1 MIERRYPIQTVL
13 AERKM
18 FAGGGAVLPQ
28 QMMPQQQQMMPQQQQ
43 SGGILASS
51 GPLLD
56 AVAAG
61 AINPDGDGGASL
73 SDVQG
78 FANGGLST
86 SQDLPYITRYDFEN
100 QTGGPSDRPD
110 SRFLPESGMTTD
122 ISAQLTGAT
131 DEQLRQFI
139 SSVDPI
145 TQGYV
150 LSQAQSELD
159 RRSSLGALNTQP
171 VNSLTPLY
179 DFNDISDN
187 AEDQAEG
194 FSGQDQDPGGMT
206 GPGFSNFSNQ
216 DPKTSFTISGIK
228 ESHPARSVT
237 TNAQMAQYR
246 AMKELEALA
255 KGSAAAT
262 GNPSQDAVTE
272 TAAAVSMGIDSFDP
286 DYMDE
291 TTTSITDAM
300 DVGFDDSMGPSAGDP
315 SDPTED
321 DDEDGAGS
329 EDEGAAAADGGYF
342 TSRMYNANSG
352 QSGYPNMTA
361 AEEIENGVQRFD
373 VGGSVITP
381 QGIPVNLSAEA
392 AEAADAARGAMV
404 DFGPTPWL
412 GEVPSRITPYM
423 TSAERVEED
432 RRAFRDNLSR
442 MSRVAAGENFD
453 PAAST
458 EFVDPDDLGG
468 DPGRPDARVLS
479 PEIVAAALKMQEGS
493 NFESAGK
500 EANKVF
506 RERYRSG
513 FSEENPIVGRPDGEV
528 YEEGLGGGGPSKAAE
543 AAKSL
548 NLQEVLTEDMYGFPE
563 SGTEPTADVTPV
575 SAEAGVG
582 GESVGGSQIEAQSD
596 ADSSE
601 NVVENVATIFGD
613 IFSDSEPPKSPD
625 KTKSAMAKAVEDFK
639 SAMPEYEGM
648 SESEKGY
655 AIMEAGL
662 RIMAGK
668 SPDALTNIAEG
679 LKGLGPKFAKDA
691 KDKRAWNRQV
701 ELSAAKY
708 GLENVA
714 REAAE
719 DRSDARK
726 VFFFY
731 DQTKKTKD
739 NPYGPMVAYSMADI
753 VANGGKIPKGLVEKD
768 LISKSIASA
777 NANTLRLQ
785 KLITDNAK
793 IYRIGNAEKTTLTE
807 DLDVART
814 AFVSG
819 QIGIDLLSTVKAQV
833 AKDDITGLGNAGK
846 ELYRRAFASI
856 NLDVDKKYKNI
867 SAARADIRRAF
878 QSLIPLSL
886 GSSQSANSISD
897 KDVRFLADAYVNSGF
912 LKDGILSF
920 ATVDSSALGKQLDG
934 AIGKFRESQKQGLTI
949 YNRVLKRID
958 SAEAGLAGANSLG
971 VLVSPG
977 PFGREYF
984 QSTIDDIAPYAEKTR
999 SRLAGRKTKPMYTP
1013 KSFGAI
1019 PGYDI
1024 IDGKYV
1030 SIQQGGQ

>member
-150 LSQAQSELD
+150 LSQAQTELD
-159 RRSSLGALNTQP
+159 RRNSLNSLNTQP
-171 VNSLTPLY
+171 VNSLTPLTPSPLFQPDGDESVGEDPP
-179 DFNDISDN
+179 DF
-187 AEDQAEG
+187 A
-194 FSGQDQDPGGMT
+194 
-206 GPGFSNFSNQ
+206 
-216 DPKTSFTISGIK
+216 
-228 ESHPARSVT
+228 
-237 TNAQMAQYR
+237 
-246 AMKELEALA
+246 
-255 KGSAAAT
+255 
-262 GNPSQDAVTE
+262 DAVTE
-272 TAAAVSMGIDSFDP
+272 GP
-286 DYMDE
+286 DANMASLDISTNPNFTGYMDE
-291 TTTSITDAM
+291 ESTSAVSAAQTEAAM

-315 SDPTED
+315 SDPNED

-361 AEEIENGVQRFD
+361 AEEIENGVQRFRR
-373 VGGSVITP
+373 GGSIGPYNPDPRATYDNNSFLLDGQASTRIVPEQIANPQTVAEMMAAMSETGLDTSNADDISPGLMERVRNYLGTNDGSSVAGKGNLLNAMRYTASPSSFMGSTSSLPGQPIDENDPGKDPGQLVDVSWETNTP
-381 QGIPVNLSAEA
+381 KPDLETMAKRAAFDDRSGREDTPILAIEGVPTGKDTEFAVAPVVSEAEA
-392 AEAADAARGAMV
+392 EAEAEPGSELDSTAGDRGPGGGATEDLLEAEEAGAAIFDKQVTTAA
-404 DFGPTPWL
+404 
-412 GEVPSRITPYM
+412 EV
-423 TSAERVEED
+423 
-432 RRAFRDNLSR
+432 F
-442 MSRVAAGENFD
+442 
-453 PAAST
+453 
-458 EFVDPDDLGG
+458 
-468 DPGRPDARVLS
+468 
-479 PEIVAAALKMQEGS
+479 K
-493 NFESAGK
+493 
-500 EANKVF
+500 KVF
-506 RERYRSG
+506 
-513 FSEENPIVGRPDGEV
+513 ND
-528 YEEGLGGGGPSKAAE
+528 
-543 AAKSL
+543 
-548 NLQEVLTEDMYGFPE
+548 N
-563 SGTEPTADVTPV
+563 
-575 SAEAGVG
+575 
-582 GESVGGSQIEAQSD
+582 
-596 ADSSE
+596 
-601 NVVENVATIFGD
+601 
-613 IFSDSEPPKSPD
+613 SPD

-708 GLENVA
+708 GLETVA
-714 REAAE
+714 KEKAIEQADE
-719 DRSDARK
+719 RK

-731 DQTKKTKD
+731 DRSKKSKT
-739 NPYGPMVAYSMADI
+739 NPQGKLVTYSRADML
-753 VANGGKIPKGLVEKD
+753 ANKGEIPEGLVEKD
-768 LISKSIASA
+768 IVLKSIAATNS
-777 NANTLRLQ
+777 NTARLQ

-793 IYRIGNAEKTTLTE
+793 IYRIGSAEADRLEQNLEKSRE
-807 DLDVART
+807 

-819 QIGIDLLSTVKAQV
+819 EIGITLLGLAKEKV
-833 AKDDITGLGNAGK
+833 AKGEVTGFGNAGK
-846 ELYRRAFASI
+846 ELLRRAFDSVGI
-856 NLDVDKKYKNI
+856 KTGKKYTSI
-867 SAARADIRRAF
+867 TAARADIKRAF
-878 QSLIPLSL
+878 QSLIPITL
-886 GSSQSANSISD
+886 GSRESANSISNR
-897 KDVRFLADAYVNSGF
+897 DVEFLADAYINSGF
-912 LKDGILSF
+912 LKDDIFSF
-920 ATVDSSALGKQLDG
+920 ATVNSKVLGEQLDG
-934 AIGKFRESQKQGLTI
+934 AIEKFRQGQKQGLAS
-949 YNRVLKRID
+949 YDKVLRRIQT
-958 SAEAGLAGANSLG
+958 AEEGLSGPVALG
-971 VLVSPG
+971 VTVPPG
-977 PFGREYF
+977 PFSRTYF
-984 QSTIDDIAPYAEKTR
+984 QSTLDEMNPYVEKTR
-999 SRLAGRKTKPMYTP
+999 SRLAGRKTKPMFTQ

-1019 PGYDI
+1019 KGYDI
-1024 IDGKYV
+1024 INGKYFPK
-1030 SIQQGGQ
+1030 SGQ

>member
-1 MIERRYPIQTVL
+1 
-13 AERKM
+13 M
-18 FAGGGAVLPQ
+18 FAGGGAVLP
-28 QMMPQQQQMMPQQQQ
+28 QQMMPQQQQ

-61 AINPDGDGGASL
+61 AVNPDGDGGASL

-78 FANGGLST
+78 FDKG
-86 SQDLPYITRYDFEN
+86 
-100 QTGGPSDRPD
+100 
-110 SRFLPESGMTTD
+110 
-122 ISAQLTGAT
+122 
-131 DEQLRQFI
+131 
-139 SSVDPI
+139 
-145 TQGYV
+145 
-150 LSQAQSELD
+150 
-159 RRSSLGALNTQP
+159 
-171 VNSLTPLY
+171 
-179 DFNDISDN
+179 
-187 AEDQAEG
+187 
-194 FSGQDQDPGGMT
+194 
-206 GPGFSNFSNQ
+206 
-216 DPKTSFTISGIK
+216 
-228 ESHPARSVT
+228 
-237 TNAQMAQYR
+237 
-246 AMKELEALA
+246 
-255 KGSAAAT
+255 GSA
-262 GNPSQDAVTE
+262 
-272 TAAAVSMGIDSFDP
+272 I
-286 DYMDE
+286 
-291 TTTSITDAM
+291 I
-300 DVGFDDSMGPSAGDP
+300 
-315 SDPTED
+315 
-321 DDEDGAGS
+321 
-329 EDEGAAAADGGYF
+329 
-342 TSRMYNANSG
+342 
-352 QSGYPNMTA
+352 
-361 AEEIENGVQRFD
+361 
-373 VGGSVITP
+373 P
-381 QGIPVNLSAEA
+381 QGIPVNLNAED

-412 GEVPSRITPYM
+412 GEVPSRITAYEPEAANPGVIESIRNVLG
-423 TSAERVEED
+423 TSG
-432 RRAFRDNLSR
+432 NS
-442 MSRVAAGENFD
+442 SIAGDGSVLKLLGDSLRSEQLMNEND
-453 PAAST
+453 QGEIIRSSIAGDGSVLKAIG
-458 EFVDPDDLGG
+458 DLGG
-468 DPGRPDARVLS
+468 DLYDYDSRLPTPSARTAYDIKRALVQARD
-479 PEIVAAALKMQEGS
+479 VADRK
-493 NFESAGK
+493 FT
-500 EANKVF
+500 
-506 RERYRSG
+506 
-513 FSEENPIVGRPDGEV
+513 
-528 YEEGLGGGGPSKAAE
+528 GGPGSSPDNVINPEPNNVINPEPNTVGEFGTLPERVGLTPEE
-543 AAKSL
+543 AKEL
-548 NLQEVLTEDMYGFPE
+548 NLQGMPTEDLYGFADP
-563 SGTEPTADVTPV
+563 GTGSAEAGTPV
-575 SAEAGVG
+575 SAEAAIREAEVE
-582 GESVGGSQIEAQSD
+582 GELVGGSQIKAQSD

-601 NVVENVATIFGD
+601 NVVENAATIFEN
-613 IFSDSEPPKSPD
+613 IFSDNENPKSPD

-934 AIGKFRESQKQGLTI
+934 AIGKFRESQKQGLTV

-958 SAEAGLAGANSLG
+958 SAEAGLAGANALG